1 MRRLIVNQTRSK
13 TVAARPSANL
23 DRINK
28 WLQTLSAKA
37 NTLESRFY
45 TSQLS
50 SLFNFYSKPSTG
62 AAQEIDWNYWKEQIT
77 TEGLVDK
84 VQKGHETLL
93 NKEFDVE
100 RICHQV
106 VSSQSK
112 ELEDL
117 ENELTFHSAVW
128 SNYYLDQHLALLD
141 LEQYGDRND
150 YVIHE
155 DYDFYPGL
163 EADLEE
169 LTETHNWIPGSK
181 DDINLKGYMVSQFQW
196 GKKIIS
202 FYRHPCDDFK
212 AARGTKNIL
221 GR

>member
-45 TSQLS
+45 ASQLS

-62 AAQEIDWNYWKEQIT
+62 AAQEIDWNHWKEQIT

-84 VQKGHETLL
+84 VQKGHDTLL
-93 NKEFDVE
+93 QREFDVE

-141 LEQYGDRND
+141 LEQYGDRNS

-155 DYDFYPGL
+155 DYDFYPRIRSRL
-163 EADLEE
+163 RRIDRNSQLD
-169 LTETHNWIPGSK
+169 SRF
-181 DDINLKGYMVSQFQW
+181 KG
-196 GKKIIS
+196 
-202 FYRHPCDDFK
+202 
-212 AARGTKNIL
+212 
-221 GR
+221 